1 MADTST
7 PAAPAAAAPARTRGL
22 AGVIA
27 LDTAICYIDG
37 EAGEL
42 LYRGYEIDD
51 LARNASFEEVAY
63 LLWHGD
69 LPTEAQL
76 AELHTQLRSE
86 RALRPEIIDHL
97 RHHTPD
103 DANPMAAVRT
113 AVSMMAAYD
122 PEADTMTPEANYRIA
137 VRMTAKLPTLLAAF
151 DRIRKGLDPVAPKG
165 EGSTAYEFLY
175 MLNGEAPGPSAER
188 IFDAALVL
196 QAEHDLNASTFAAR
210 VIGSTLADMYS
221 AITGALGA
229 LKGPLHGGA
238 NIEVMRMLLEIDASG
253 EDTAAYVARKF
264 AAKEKLMGLGHRVYK
279 TLDPRAAILRD
290 LLEDQFALQLSL
302 HGSLV
307 DVYGIG
313 LLITGPAGIGKSEIA
328 LDLVERGH
336 RLVADDVV
344 IATRKGTDVLMG
356 TGTDLAKHFME
367 VRGLG
372 ILDVKAMFGV
382 RAIRYQ
388 KRIEV
393 VVRVHP
399 WDPAEEYTRLGMVD
413 ENQTILDVPLPLVKL
428 PVTPGKNVTV
438 LCEVIAMN
446 HLLRHY
452 GYDPADEFA
461 KRLNER
467 IARKRA
473 GGPVQERGV
482 EWFEADIE

>member
-7 PAAPAAAAPARTRGL
+7 PAAPAAPARSRGL

-69 LPTEAQL
+69 LPTQAQL
-76 AELHTQLRSE
+76 DELHTQLRAE

-103 DANPMAAVRT
+103 DANPMAAIRT

-122 PEADTMTPEANYRIA
+122 PEADVMTPEANYRIA
-137 VRMTAKLPTLLAAF
+137 VRLTAKLPTLLAAF
-151 DRIRKGLDPVAPKG
+151 DRIRKGLEPVAPKG

-221 AITGALGA
+221 AITGAIGA

-253 EDTAAYVARKF
+253 EDTSAYVARKF
-264 AAKEKLMGLGHRVYK
+264 AAKEKLMGLGHRVYR

-290 LLEDQFALQLSL
+290 LLEDLSQEKGEMKWYDMSVAIMEAAKGQKNLNPNVDFFSASVFHLLGIETDLYTPIFAVSR
-302 HGSLV
+302 
-307 DVYGIG
+307 
-313 LLITGPAGIGKSEIA
+313 ITGWTAHLLEQYADNALIRPSSEY
-328 LDLVERGH
+328 VGERG
-336 RLVADDVV
+336 RTITP
-344 IATRKGTDVLMG
+344 IA
-356 TGTDLAKHFME
+356 
-367 VRGLG
+367 
-372 ILDVKAMFGV
+372 
-382 RAIRYQ
+382 
-388 KRIEV
+388 
-393 VVRVHP
+393 
-399 WDPAEEYTRLGMVD
+399 
-413 ENQTILDVPLPLVKL
+413 
-428 PVTPGKNVTV
+428 
-438 LCEVIAMN
+438 
-446 HLLRHY
+446 
-452 GYDPADEFA
+452 
-461 KRLNER
+461 
-467 IARKRA
+467 
-473 GGPVQERGV
+473 ERG
-482 EWFEADIE
+482 

>member
-7 PAAPAAAAPARTRGL
+7 PAAPAAAPAAPARSRGL

-76 AELHTQLRSE
+76 AELHAQLRAE

-97 RHHTPD
+97 RHHPPAGTT
-103 DANPMAAVRT
+103 PMAAVRT

-122 PEADTMTPEANYRIA
+122 PEADAMTPEANYRIA

-151 DRIRKGLDPVAPKG
+151 DRIRKGLEPVAPKG
-165 EGSTAYEFLY
+165 EGSTASEFLY

-221 AITGALGA
+221 AITGAIGA

-253 EDTAAYVARKF
+253 EDTSAYVARKF
-264 AAKEKLMGLGHRVYK
+264 AAKEKIMGLGHRVYR

-290 LLEDQFALQLSL
+290 LLEDLSQEKGEMKWYDMSVAIMDAAKGQKNLNPNVDFFSASVFHLLGIETDLYTPIFAVSR
-302 HGSLV
+302 
-307 DVYGIG
+307 
-313 LLITGPAGIGKSEIA
+313 ITGWTAHLLEQYADNALIRPSSEY
-328 LDLVERGH
+328 VGERG
-336 RLVADDVV
+336 RTVKP
-344 IATRKGTDVLMG
+344 IA
-356 TGTDLAKHFME
+356 
-367 VRGLG
+367 
-372 ILDVKAMFGV
+372 
-382 RAIRYQ
+382 
-388 KRIEV
+388 
-393 VVRVHP
+393 
-399 WDPAEEYTRLGMVD
+399 
-413 ENQTILDVPLPLVKL
+413 
-428 PVTPGKNVTV
+428 
-438 LCEVIAMN
+438 
-446 HLLRHY
+446 
-452 GYDPADEFA
+452 
-461 KRLNER
+461 
-467 IARKRA
+467 
-473 GGPVQERGV
+473 ERG
-482 EWFEADIE
+482 